1 MIRNPILFQSSIFYY
16 FVWLINKDFS
26 KGLSL
31 NTMKIWLLY
40 SCDNNNRNNKH
51 KRYHNKYD
59 KNVWRLYLHFNHV
72 WIKVRL
78 RLPALQPARLLVHR
92 QVSENHISKI
102 DLIISNCLLII
113 FTFKSVREYEFN
125 FVKIRISNYRLECLL
140 LTSVTI
146 DIHKVHMFLYR

>member
-1 MIRNPILFQSSIFYY
+1 MENIKGESISTEENEKKHVLDVCANTNFLFMIRNHIPFQSSLFYY

-31 NTMKIWLLY
+31 NTMKIWFLY
-40 SCDNNNRNNKH
+40 SCDNNNRNDKH

-78 RLPALQPARLLVHR
+78 RLAVLQPVRLLAHR
-92 QVSENHISKI
+92 QVSENHI
-102 DLIISNCLLII
+102 
-113 FTFKSVREYEFN
+113 FRKSILSSSILSSLF
-125 FVKIRISNYRLECLL
+125 LL
-140 LTSVTI
+140 L
-146 DIHKVHMFLYR
+146 KV